1 MTGRRWRTVGYGAAA
16 LATGAAVAATLG
28 LGGRGADEP
37 APPRT
42 GPASTVPITR
52 QTLVEAVTLAGQ
64 LGYGEETP
72 LAAAAPGTVT
82 WLPEVGATVRR
93 GGVLLRADERP
104 VLLLYGEVPMY
115 RALAEGAQ
123 GTDVRQLER
132 NLSALGYGG
141 FTVDD
146 EFSAT
151 TTGAVKRWQEDLG
164 LPETGT
170 VDRHRV
176 VFTPGA
182 VRVARR
188 LVRPGAPATGDVIA
202 YTGRTRTVTV
212 PATRREAAWAAPGTR
227 VTVELAGGASTRG
240 RVTAVGPPAA
250 AGTGEPTAGGDEAA
264 PVDDAIVITVG
275 VPDQAALGRSG
286 TGPVSV
292 RYVARQRADVLTVP
306 VNALLALA
314 EGGYGLEVVSG
325 GTATVVAVEVGMFAD
340 GRVEVTGP
348 GLAEGASVGVPS

>member
-1 MTGRRWRTVGYGAAA
+1 VAA
-16 LATGAAVAATLG
+16 LAILGVGGAATLG
-28 LGGRGADEP
+28 LGGGGADEP
-37 APPRT
+37 APRRT
-42 GPASTVPITR
+42 GPAATVPVTR

-82 WLPEVGATVRR
+82 WLPEAGATVRR
-93 GGVLLRADERP
+93 GGVLLRADEQP

-115 RALAEGAQ
+115 RALARGAEGA
-123 GTDVRQLER
+123 DVRQLER

-141 FTVDD
+141 IPVDD
-146 EFSAT
+146 VFSAA
-151 TTGAVKRWQEDLG
+151 TTGAVKRWQSDVG
-164 LPETGT
+164 LPATGT
-170 VDRHRV
+170 VERHRV
-176 VFTPGA
+176 VFAPGA

-188 LVRPGAPATGDVIA
+188 LVRPGAPATGDLFA

-212 PATRREAAWAAPGTR
+212 AASRREAAWAAPGTR

-240 RVTAVGPPAA
+240 RVTAVGPPPAGADAA
-250 AGTGEPTAGGDEAA
+250 APPAGAGDGPAA
-264 PVDDAIVITVG
+264 DAVVITVG
-275 VPDQAALGRSG
+275 VPDQAALGASA
-286 TGPVSV
+286 TGAVSV
-292 RYVARQRADVLTVP
+292 RYVARTRADVLTVP

-340 GRVEVTGP
+340 GRVEVAGP
-348 GLAEGASVGVPS
+348 GLVEGAEVGVPT